1 MKDENEHIPFN
12 SEPGNFGL
20 PGGYFQKSATSIFNK
35 IEWQEEHK
43 DFPKLTELKH
53 QNTNYGFNVP
63 VEYFAKSAEHFE
75 NLRYPALFSL
85 KRNSGFSV
93 PADYFE
99 QAEVNELGKVLSD
112 AKDELFSFEN
122 LTSLTKENNFKV
134 DGDFFERSDKQIH
147 SLLEKPAKGRV
158 INLFMRRIAF
168 AGAALLVV
176 SLGLWIYNFY
186 FATAELKDCGTMAC
200 IDKQD
205 LVMTKNLE
213 SMDNEELYELVNSG
227 DLEKKLDIKEQP
239 KNKETKDS
247 SLKELSTDDLLD
259 EI

>member
-12 SEPGNFGL
+12 NEPGNFGL

-122 LTSLTKENNFKV
+122 LTIPLSEF
-134 DGDFFERSDKQIH
+134 QA
-147 SLLEKPAKGRV
+147 EKARISVRYSCAPASPVQRWKTQLPVPGWQ
-158 INLFMRRIAF
+158 L
-168 AGAALLVV
+168 
-176 SLGLWIYNFY
+176 
-186 FATAELKDCGTMAC
+186 
-200 IDKQD
+200 
-205 LVMTKNLE
+205 
-213 SMDNEELYELVNSG
+213 
-227 DLEKKLDIKEQP
+227 
-239 KNKETKDS
+239 
-247 SLKELSTDDLLD
+247 
-259 EI
+259 